1 MLYATGELTVYFD
14 IIRSINLVIEAI
26 FECEESPYFKL
37 GQHI

>member
-26 FECEESPYFKL
+26 FECETGYIIK
-37 GQHI
+37 HNH